1 ADADSD
7 SDSDADADSDS
18 DADADS
24 DSGSG
29 NKKPGSKLPQTG
41 SSSIAASVVGGL
53 ASVGAGFGL
62 WNRKKKKKK

>member
-1 ADADSD
+1 
-7 SDSDADADSDS
+7 